1 MKMNHL
7 FAAPLRIAV
16 FSLFTLAACETA
28 LRATDG
34 NPPDRMT
41 YQGYLVDS
49 GGTALGVSAPKNF
62 DIVFRIYNHE
72 TATGASYRLW
82 SELQTVT
89 VDQGSFSVVL
99 GEGGPYLTEAHP
111 ALSTVFTN
119 AVDAS
124 DRYIEMT
131 VKGIGPGGVDS
142 TILPRLRL
150 LASPYAMLA
159 RTAVNAKFLANGA
172 GGQVVSITSTNV
184 GINKASPGTA
194 LDVNGTISATAL
206 SVSGTVTFSGA
217 VTASTL
223 SATTV
228 TGTAVN
234 GTTIT
239 ASSAFVGPGTIPV
252 GGIIMWSGSSIPTGW
267 ALCNGSSVNGVQTP
281 DLRDRFIM
289 GSGSSY
295 STGTTGGS
303 KTVTLSK
310 ANLPAHSH
318 SYRDVYHAE
327 AYSQSDS
334 MASESGKKIGS
345 GDTDYDNNWW
355 SYRTG
360 TTDTESGTLK
370 SEAFF
375 ILPPY
380 YALAFIMRVQ

>member
-16 FSLFTLAACETA
+16 FSLLTLAACETA

-62 DIVFRIYNHE
+62 DIVFRVYNHE

-206 SVSGTVTFSGA
+206 SVSGTVTFSGP

-239 ASSAFVGPGTIPV
+239 ASSAFVGPGTIPK
-252 GGIIMWSGSSIPTGW
+252 GGIIMWSGSSVPDGW
-267 ALCNGSSVNGVQTP
+267 ALCNGTSVNGMQTP

-289 GSGSSY
+289 GSGNSY

-303 KTVTLSK
+303 KTVTLSR

-327 AYSQSDS
+327 AYSQSDA

-355 SYRTG
+355 SYRVG
-360 TTDTESGTLK
+360 STDDMSGTFT
-370 SEAFF
+370 STAFS

>member
-1 MKMNHL
+1 MKMNHI

-16 FSLFTLAACETA
+16 FSLLTLAACETA

-49 GGTALGVSAPKNF
+49 GGTALGISAPKNF
-62 DIVFRIYNHE
+62 DIIFRIYSHE

-159 RTAVNAKFLANGA
+159 RTAINAKFLANGA

-206 SVSGTVTFSGA
+206 SVSGTVTFSGPVSA
-217 VTASTL
+217 ATL

-239 ASSAFVGPGTIPV
+239 ASGEFAGPGTIPK
-252 GGIIMWSGSSIPTGW
+252 GGIIMWSGSSVPAGW
-267 ALCNGSSVNGVQTP
+267 ALCNGGSVNGVQTP

-295 STGTTGGS
+295 STGTTGGG

-334 MASESGKKIGS
+334 MAGETGKKIGS

-360 TTDTESGTLK
+360 TTDDMSSTLT
-370 SEAFF
+370 STAFS